1 MNQLQLDGSLSNN
14 GANCCCML
22 NATQCKHNP
31 SLPVTIHPHNVH
43 IAQTMSFMDMIVQTF
58 CLDHKIPNIRR
69 PNIKVGLKPTW
80 CLVNIQ
86 QYHKRELNYRK
97 CVLLDWLRTKNIS
110 LSFTYVFYPCHFL
123 MHSVQKWKK
132 TTNPRAVEQRPWF
145 KYDRERREKERASA
159 GKNGYNVK
167 VTLKL
172 H

>member
-1 MNQLQLDGSLSNN
+1 
-14 GANCCCML
+14 ML

-97 CVLLDWLRTKNIS
+97 CVLLDWLSTKNIS

-132 TTNPRAVEQRPWF
+132 DNKSKSSGAETLIQIRQREERKRKSECRKKWVQCKSYIKAPLIFVWCHLEQM
-145 KYDRERREKERASA
+145 
-159 GKNGYNVK
+159 
-167 VTLKL
+167 
-172 H
+172 